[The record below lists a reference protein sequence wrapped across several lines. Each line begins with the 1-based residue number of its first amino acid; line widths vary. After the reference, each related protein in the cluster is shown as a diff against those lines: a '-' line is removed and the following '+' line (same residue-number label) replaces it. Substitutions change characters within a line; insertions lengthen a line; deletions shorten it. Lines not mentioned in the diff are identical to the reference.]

1 MTGQLSD
8 PPARPGIL
16 RTLWLISFIV
26 TAIVGVV
33 SGVATGAVWYLE
45 HRLQLREAGTFA
57 PVVMF
62 VDDLFRLPPPPVAET
77 PKPETPDPDPP
88 TDVEQPST
96 AVVVDTPV
104 VAEPE
109 APVTVNAPAAEV
121 TAPAAEVTTPAPE
134 PVVEPKPAAVA
145 TGIINT
151 FDGDKER
158 LCDVDV
164 LVSTRAGQVTL
175 KTYDRKAGAEPIHGL
190 DFTLSRQLVELWP
203 GCSASASTNGGVVA
217 LRYTYSGGTT

>member
-1 MTGQLSD
+1 MTGQFSE

-33 SGVATGAVWYLE
+33 SAVATGVAWYLE

-57 PVVMF
+57 PVVAF
-62 VDDLFRLPPPPVAET
+62 VDDLFRLPPPPVIEA
-77 PKPETPDPDPP
+77 PKSGPPDPGPE
-88 TDVEQPST
+88 TDVEQPRDT
-96 AVVVDTPV
+96 VPTTVVVDTPG
-104 VAEPE
+104 VAEP
-109 APVTVNAPAAEV
+109 EV

-134 PVVEPKPAAVA
+134 PVVQPKPAATVA
-145 TGIINT
+145 TGIINA
-151 FDGDKER
+151 FDGDKQR

-175 KTYDRKAGAEPIHGL
+175 KTYDKKAGAEPIHGL
-190 DFTLSRQLVELWP
+190 DITLSRQLVELWP
-203 GCSASASTNGGVVA
+203 GCSASATTNGGVVA
-217 LRYTYSGGTT
+217 LRYTYSRGTT